1 MLGRVRS
8 CCDVHACYAA
18 HQSVMLPVWQSIG
31 VGGCTLR
38 MCSIDRYRLLWRLLV
53 WSGVLLA
60 ALVGLQLSHLGLCK
74 TMTCM
79 VNQQADVAWHFYEVH
94 FS

>member
-1 MLGRVRS
+1 M
-8 CCDVHACYAA
+8 
-18 HQSVMLPVWQSIG
+18 
-31 VGGCTLR
+31 
-38 MCSIDRYRLLWRLLV
+38 